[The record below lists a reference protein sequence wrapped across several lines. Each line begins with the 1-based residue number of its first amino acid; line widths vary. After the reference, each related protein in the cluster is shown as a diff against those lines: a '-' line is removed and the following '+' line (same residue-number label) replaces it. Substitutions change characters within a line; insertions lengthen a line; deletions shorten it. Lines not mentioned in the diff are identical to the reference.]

1 MKRLIVAAL
10 LALGCSLSA
19 WAHEAV
25 PVGDD
30 PAIEARLNKLADT
43 LRCLVCQNETLAASH
58 AELAGDLRQ
67 EIREMMKAGK
77 SDQEIVKYLTDR
89 YGDFVLYRPPLR
101 SYTLLLWFGP
111 FIFLGIGG
119 VGWYFVLKRRRAM
132 QAKDQ
137 VSAEDLRQAAAILEA
152 DADAGAKK

>member
-30 PAIEARLNKLADT
+30 PAIEARMNKLADT

>member
-43 LRCLVCQNETLAASH
+43 LRCLVCPNRWRQDAAP
-58 AELAGDLRQ
+58 D
-67 EIREMMKAGK
+67 
-77 SDQEIVKYLTDR
+77 DR
-89 YGDFVLYRPPLR
+89 G
-101 SYTLLLWFGP
+101 GP
-111 FIFLGIGG
+111 
-119 VGWYFVLKRRRAM
+119 
-132 QAKDQ
+132 
-137 VSAEDLRQAAAILEA
+137 
-152 DADAGAKK
+152 DA

>member
-77 SDQEIVKYLTDR
+77 TDQQIVKYLTDR
-89 YGDFVLYRPPLR
+89 YGDFVLCRPPLR